1 MLAPI
6 LSFIPALTAW
16 CVIPFGAPLPTRWG
30 RIDLVVADLP
40 VGFLFILA
48 ITSLGVYGI
57 VLAGWSS
64 NNKYALLGGLRSSAQ
79 MISYEIS
86 LGMSTIPVLLL
97 AGNVSLNSIINQQAW
112 GGWNVV
118 NLTVAFFIFMVAAF
132 AETNRLPFDL
142 PEAESELIAGYH
154 TEYSA
159 MKFSLFFIA
168 EYANMVTASA
178 LMATLFFGGWD
189 VPFTARDNI
198 GPYSGWLSLL
208 SIGIFL
214 AKILFFLFL
223 FMWVRW
229 TLPRFR
235 YDQLMS
241 LGWKFMLPLA
251 LVYIVLIAAVM
262 LGLSAAGIQHGTHV
276 RRDSRLRSTLRLMI
290 VLFAIL
296 DRGRIISPAYGRMPK
311 QEIERAAPRSMRVD
325 SRQREADNGNQGE
338 GRRAADRGRELR
350 TGDAQ
355 GNGAHAS
362 STCSTSTAEVTTQYP
377 EEKSPISPRWRGT
390 HRMLTTE
397 TGKAQCVACGLC
409 PTVCPAN
416 CIKLVPGEDEEGNR
430 YPLVF
435 EIDEF
440 RCIFCGYCQEV
451 CPEEAIHVGRHY
463 ENAEYSREGFVYDLQ
478 RLMDQTHPVCEMWD
492 PEDPKGE

>member
-1 MLAPI
+1 MIGSPIFALLQVPIDPNNTPVSGMPFFLFTVLKLIVIFTVYMVGVAMLTLAERKISAWIQDRHGPNRVGKGWLQPAADGLKNFMKEETMPAGVNKVLFVLSPMLA
-6 LSFIPALTAW
+6 FIPALTAW
-16 CVIPFGAPLPTRWG
+16 CVIPFGAPIATRWG
-30 RIDLVVADLP
+30 RVDLVVADLP
-40 VGFLFILA
+40 VGLLFILA

-79 MISYEIS
+79 MVSYEIS
-86 LGMSTIPVLLL
+86 MGMSTIPVLLL

-168 EYANMVTASA
+168 EYASMVTASA

-189 VPFTARDNI
+189 VPFTGHDNI

-208 SIGIFL
+208 SIFIFL

-223 FMWVRW
+223 YMWVRW

-251 LVYIVLIAAVM
+251 LIYIVLIAAVL
-262 LGLSAAGIQHGTHV
+262 LGLSAAGIGQGMMQAAILG
-276 RRDSRLRSTLRLMI
+276 SFNIALII

-296 DRGRIISPAYGRMPK
+296 DRGRIISPAYGRMS
-311 QEIERAAPRSMRVD
+311 QRELERMRALDRRREMLAAAEARAGARAAAGGS
-325 SRQREADNGNQGE
+325 N
-338 GRRAADRGRELR
+338 
-350 TGDAQ
+350 
-355 GNGAHAS
+355 
-362 STCSTSTAEVTTQYP
+362 
-377 EEKSPISPRWRGT
+377 
-390 HRMLTTE
+390 
-397 TGKAQCVACGLC
+397 
-409 PTVCPAN
+409 
-416 CIKLVPGEDEEGNR
+416 
-430 YPLVF
+430 
-435 EIDEF
+435 
-440 RCIFCGYCQEV
+440 
-451 CPEEAIHVGRHY
+451 
-463 ENAEYSREGFVYDLQ
+463 
-478 RLMDQTHPVCEMWD
+478 
-492 PEDPKGE
+492 

>member
-1 MLAPI
+1 MTVIPGLLPLLQAADPNLPPVRGMPFWIFTIFKMGVIFGIYMVGVAMLTLAERKISAWIQDRHGPNRVGKGWLQPAADGLKNFMKEETMPAGANKPLFVLAPI

-16 CVIPFGAPLPTRWG
+16 CVIPFGAPMPTRWG
-30 RIDLVVADLP
+30 RIDMVVADLP

-79 MISYEIS
+79 MVSYEIS
-86 LGMSTIPVLLL
+86 MGMSTIPVLLL

-168 EYANMVTASA
+168 EYASMVTASA

-198 GPYSGWLSLL
+198 GPFSKWLSLL

-214 AKILFFLFL
+214 GKILFFVFV

-262 LGLSAAGIQHGTHV
+262 LGLSAAGIQQGFMYATILGSV
-276 RRDSRLRSTLRLMI
+276 NVVVMI
-290 VLFAIL
+290 ILFAIL
-296 DRGRIISPAYGRMPK
+296 DRGRIISPAYGRM
-311 QEIERAAPRSMRVD
+311 Q
-325 SRQREADNGNQGE
+325 QREVERLRQVT
-338 GRRAADRGRELR
+338 RRAVMAAEAGR
-350 TGDAQ
+350 
-355 GNGAHAS
+355 
-362 STCSTSTAEVTTQYP
+362 
-377 EEKSPISPRWRGT
+377 
-390 HRMLTTE
+390 
-397 TGKAQCVACGLC
+397 
-409 PTVCPAN
+409 
-416 CIKLVPGEDEEGNR
+416 
-430 YPLVF
+430 
-435 EIDEF
+435 
-440 RCIFCGYCQEV
+440 
-451 CPEEAIHVGRHY
+451 
-463 ENAEYSREGFVYDLQ
+463 
-478 RLMDQTHPVCEMWD
+478 
-492 PEDPKGE
+492 

>member
-1 MLAPI
+1 MSVVNVVPALYEAIDPDHTPVQGMPFFLFTVLKMLIIFTVYMIGVAMLTLAERKISAWIQDRHGPNRVGKGWLQPAADGLKNFMKEETMPAGVNKPLFILAPI

-16 CVIPFGAPLPTRWG
+16 CVIPFGAPVATRWG
-30 RIDLVVADLP
+30 RVDLVVADLP

-79 MISYEIS
+79 MVSYEIS
-86 LGMSTIPVLLL
+86 MGMSTIPVLLL

-112 GGWNVV
+112 GGWNVI

-168 EYANMVTASA
+168 EYASMVTASA

-208 SIGIFL
+208 SVGIFL
-214 AKILFFLFL
+214 AKILFFLFV

-241 LGWKFMLPLA
+241 LGWKVLLPLA
-251 LVYIVLIAAVM
+251 LVYIVLIATVM
-262 LGLSAAGIQHGTHV
+262 LGLSAAGIGPGFYQASILG
-276 RRDSRLRSTLRLMI
+276 SINIILII
-290 VLFAIL
+290 VLFGVF
-296 DRGRIISPAYGRMPK
+296 DRGRIISPAYGRMHPR
-311 QEIERAAPRSMRVD
+311 EIERLRRLDRRPRVAA
-325 SRQREADNGNQGE
+325 EAT
-338 GRRAADRGRELR
+338 R
-350 TGDAQ
+350 
-355 GNGAHAS
+355 
-362 STCSTSTAEVTTQYP
+362 
-377 EEKSPISPRWRGT
+377 
-390 HRMLTTE
+390 
-397 TGKAQCVACGLC
+397 
-409 PTVCPAN
+409 
-416 CIKLVPGEDEEGNR
+416 
-430 YPLVF
+430 
-435 EIDEF
+435 
-440 RCIFCGYCQEV
+440 
-451 CPEEAIHVGRHY
+451 
-463 ENAEYSREGFVYDLQ
+463 
-478 RLMDQTHPVCEMWD
+478 
-492 PEDPKGE
+492 

>member
-1 MLAPI
+1 MIGAPVFALLQVPIDPNNTPVSGMPFFLFTVLKLLIIFTVYMIGVAMLTLAERKISAWIQDRHGPNRVGKGWLQPAADGLKNFMKEETMPAGVNKVLFVLAPMMA
-6 LSFIPALTAW
+6 FIPALTAW
-16 CVIPFGAPLPTRWG
+16 CVIPFGAPVATRWG
-30 RIDLVVADLP
+30 RVDLVVADLP

-79 MISYEIS
+79 MVSYEIS
-86 LGMSTIPVLLL
+86 MGMSTIPVLLL
-97 AGNVSLNSIINQQAW
+97 AGNVSLNAIITQQAW

-168 EYANMVTASA
+168 EYASMVTASA

-189 VPFTARDNI
+189 VPFTAHDNI

-208 SIGIFL
+208 SVFIFL

-223 FMWVRW
+223 YMWVRW

-251 LVYIVLIAAVM
+251 LIYIVLIAAVL
-262 LGLSAAGIQHGTHV
+262 LGLSAAGIGQGMMQAAILG
-276 RRDSRLRSTLRLMI
+276 SFNIAFII

-296 DRGRIISPAYGRMPK
+296 DRGRIISPAYGRMS
-311 QEIERAAPRSMRVD
+311 A
-325 SRQREADNGNQGE
+325 RE
-338 GRRAADRGRELR
+338 
-350 TGDAQ
+350 
-355 GNGAHAS
+355 
-362 STCSTSTAEVTTQYP
+362 
-377 EEKSPISPRWRGT
+377 
-390 HRMLTTE
+390 
-397 TGKAQCVACGLC
+397 
-409 PTVCPAN
+409 
-416 CIKLVPGEDEEGNR
+416 
-430 YPLVF
+430 
-435 EIDEF
+435 
-440 RCIFCGYCQEV
+440 
-451 CPEEAIHVGRHY
+451 
-463 ENAEYSREGFVYDLQ
+463 LQ
-478 RLMDQTHPVCEMWD
+478 RLRAIDRRREMVAAA
-492 PEDPKGE
+492 EGTR